1 MENLVDNVAIDKASA
16 LVEAL
21 GYIQRFHNKVIVV
34 KVGGSIMDDEQALT
48 NLLNEADPQAFDFRN
63 DGLRWRDWRASTA
76 EVAQARREFAHS
88 FGSCSFEEPIDD
100 LRALGL
106 MK

>member
-1 MENLVDNVAIDKASA
+1 
-16 LVEAL
+16 
-21 GYIQRFHNKVIVV
+21 
-34 KVGGSIMDDEQALT
+34 
-48 NLLNEADPQAFDFRN
+48 
-63 DGLRWRDWRASTA
+63 
-76 EVAQARREFAHS
+76 VAQARREFAHS